1 MLIHKMKYMSNLTV
15 QEQHIIDYILEH
27 PEKLFDLTANEL
39 AKVTFTSS
47 STIIRLC
54 KKLGTKGFP
63 DFQIKFALE
72 YKDLQLEKYQRSS
85 HGSLN
90 EDKVI
95 HKSIHSLPFIYEEAI
110 YETQKMLHYE
120 RITKIV
126 NWIKNADRVNIY
138 GVDANYYIAQQICAR
153 WNEFGINALAFN
165 SINKH
170 YLVNI
175 KQKEKHISFV
185 ISHSGN
191 NKAIIDIAQT
201 IKLYNQKVIAVTGNE
216 KSELIS
222 LADDYIKS
230 YTSSEQFALSKIFN
244 NTSTQYIFDVLYLH
258 LLDNM
263 NLVSQKKLIDEI

>member
-1 MLIHKMKYMSNLTV
+1 MKYMNNLTV

-27 PEKLFDLTANEL
+27 PDQLFDLTANEL
-39 AKVTFTSS
+39 AKVTFTSP

-72 YKDLQLEKYQRSS
+72 YKDLKIEKYQMNSND
-85 HGSLN
+85 SLT
-90 EDKVI
+90 EDNKI

-110 YETQKMLHYE
+110 YETQKTLDYNQ
-120 RITKIV
+120 IKKIV
-126 NWIKNADRVNIY
+126 NWIKYADRVNIY

-191 NKAIIDIAQT
+191 NKAIIDIAKT

-222 LADDYIKS
+222 MADDYIKS
-230 YTSSEQFALSKIFN
+230 YTSTEQFTLSKIFN

-258 LLDNM
+258 LLDNI
-263 NLVSQKKLIDEI
+263 NADSKKKLMDEI

>member
-1 MLIHKMKYMSNLTV
+1 MLIHKMKYINNLTV

-27 PEKLFDLTANEL
+27 PGQLFDLTANEL
-39 AKVTFTSS
+39 AKATFTSS

-54 KKLGTKGFP
+54 KKLGAKGFP

-72 YKDLQLEKYQRSS
+72 YKDLHMEKYQMSS
-85 HGSLN
+85 HNSLN
-90 EDKVI
+90 DDKEI

-110 YETQKMLHYE
+110 YETQKMLDYE
-120 RITKIV
+120 RITKIIK
-126 NWIKNADRVNIY
+126 WISNADRVNIY

-153 WNEFGINALAFN
+153 WNEFRTNALAFN

-175 KQKEKHISFV
+175 NQKEKHISFV

-201 IKLYNQKVIAVTGNE
+201 IRLYNQKVIAVTGNE

-222 LADDYIKS
+222 ITDDYIKS
-230 YTSSEQFALSKIFN
+230 YTSTEQFALSKIIN
-244 NTSTQYIFDVLYLH
+244 NTSTQYIFDILYLN
-258 LLDNM
+258 LLDNIHS
-263 NLVSQKKLIDEI
+263 VSKKKLMDEI